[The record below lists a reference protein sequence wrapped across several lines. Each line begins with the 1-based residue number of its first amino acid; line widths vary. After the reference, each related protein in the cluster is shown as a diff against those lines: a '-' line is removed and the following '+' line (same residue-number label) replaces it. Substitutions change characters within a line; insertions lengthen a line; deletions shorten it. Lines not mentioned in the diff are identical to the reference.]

1 MAQDEDQGILL
12 RGFLLLGGIAVLVL
26 IVLGLL
32 FWRNAPQP
40 VAASEPPERHIPSYV
55 FILPGGFPGNV
66 SWYSVYQLGETLP
79 SASGWEVRYNAATAL
94 ARRVSD
100 KVPWVI
106 LREMLDEKQQMR
118 NYRARNADGND
129 VYDEAAARA
138 NMLSALKAIAAWHEK
153 RKTEK
158 KTDVPSDLRAIYP
171 VVESLAASS
180 YVEMK
185 LQAEK
190 TRATFFR

>member
-94 ARRVSD
+94 ARRGSD